1 MRAQFEDA
9 PLGDNEDVTDA
20 VIVVA
25 EPDAVRS
32 RTAENPSNER
42 FAVTVPGT
50 SGDTNDPDLVST
62 ELVSGGDSDLMV
74 FTYNGQIDPGSSE
87 ACYAIFSDTSTA
99 YADNILV
106 TGANTLQV
114 EFDGSFSDVTELVV
128 GAADSGGCVR
138 DANTNDPSTQGAKP
152 AGGNVG
158 AQATGYS
165 TGADAQALTINR
177 TSDQAVVRLDQKI
190 DPAETNLEC
199 IHLVGP
205 NGGNITSPTQATV
218 PTQGP
223 GPQPLTLDFGAS
235 EIPEGTVGIRFD
247 GDNSADDCEALFT
260 FDYENLGGPNE
271 GAFESEENVDQVFG
285 AGGPAL

>member
-1 MRAQFEDA
+1 MHSPAHGNDS
-9 PLGDNEDVTDA
+9 PN
-20 VIVVA
+20 
-25 EPDAVRS
+25 
-32 RTAENPSNER
+32 NER
-42 FAVTVPGT
+42 FTVTVPG
-50 SGDTNDPDLVST
+50 SAGQTNDPDLVST
-62 ELVSGGDSDLMV
+62 ELVSGGDSDLML
-74 FTYNGQIDPGSSE
+74 FTYDGQIDPGN
-87 ACYAIFSDTSTA
+87 AGQCYAIYSDTGTA
-99 YADNILV
+99 QANDILV

-114 EFDGSFSDVTELVV
+114 EFDESFSDTTELVV
-128 GAADSGGCVR
+128 GGADDGGCVT
-138 DANTNDPSTQGAKP
+138 DANTDEDSTQGGKP

-177 TSDQAVVRLDQKI
+177 TNDQAVVRLDQKI
-190 DPAETNLEC
+190 DPSDTQLEC

-205 NGGNITSPTQATV
+205 NGANITSPTQATV

-247 GDNSADDCEALFT
+247 GDNRRSTASRCSRSTTKATTTSNSFDD
-260 FDYENLGGPNE
+260 
-271 GAFESEENVDQVFG
+271 EENVDQVFG